1 MKKIFNLILIILFL
15 NTTGCGFTPI
25 ISSSNYNFSYVIEE
39 SSGSERI
46 NSYINERL
54 KNLNGKEKTYDVIL
68 NSREA
73 KNILSKDSKGDP
85 SILEIVINLNYII
98 KDNEKVLINKIL
110 TQRSTYNNISDKF
123 ELEKS
128 EEILVENLTRDLAQ
142 NIISSTSAVINDN

>member
-25 ISSSNYNFSYVIEE
+25 LSSTNYNFSYVIEE
-39 SSGSERI
+39 SSGSERV

-54 KNLNGKEKTYDVIL
+54 KNLNGKEKRYDVIL

>member
-15 NTTGCGFTPI
+15 NTTSCGFTPI
-25 ISSSNYNFSYVIEE
+25 LSSSNYNFSYVIEE

>member
-25 ISSSNYNFSYVIEE
+25 LSSTNYNFSYVIEE
-39 SSGSERI
+39 SSGSERV

>member
-25 ISSSNYNFSYVIEE
+25 LSSSNYNFSYVIEE
-39 SSGSERI
+39 SSGSERV

-142 NIISSTSAVINDN
+142 DIISSTSAISNDN

>member
-1 MKKIFNLILIILFL
+1 MKKIYNLILIILFF

-25 ISSSNYNFSYVIEE
+25 LSSSNYNFSYVIEE
-39 SSGSERI
+39 SSGSERV

-54 KNLNGKEKTYDVIL
+54 RNLNGKEKTYDVIL

-142 NIISSTSAVINDN
+142 NIISSTSAIINDN

>member
-25 ISSSNYNFSYVIEE
+25 LSSSNYNFSYVIEK

-142 NIISSTSAVINDN
+142 NIISSTSAIINDN

>member
-1 MKKIFNLILIILFL
+1 MKKIFNLILIILFV

-25 ISSSNYNFSYVIEE
+25 LSSSNYNFSYVIEE
-39 SSGSERI
+39 SSGSERV

-54 KNLNGKEKTYDVIL
+54 RNLNGKEKTYDVIL

-142 NIISSTSAVINDN
+142 NIISSTSAIINDN

>member
-1 MKKIFNLILIILFL
+1 M

-25 ISSSNYNFSYVIEE
+25 LSSSNYNFSYVIEE

-142 NIISSTSAVINDN
+142 NIISSTSAIINDN

>member
-1 MKKIFNLILIILFL
+1 MKKIYNLILIILFF

-25 ISSSNYNFSYVIEE
+25 LSSSNYNFSYVIEE
-39 SSGSERI
+39 SSGSERV

-54 KNLNGKEKTYDVIL
+54 RNLNGKEKTYDVIL

-142 NIISSTSAVINDN
+142 NIISSTSAISNDN

>member
-15 NTTGCGFTPI
+15 NTTSCGFTPI
-25 ISSSNYNFSYVIEE
+25 LSSSNYNFSYVIEE

-142 NIISSTSAVINDN
+142 NIISSTSAIINDN